1 MPVSWNT
8 LPSHSSA
15 FKIEDE
21 KAQIKDDIEDEGWVE
36 EDEDVDLPRP
46 PGPPPPFPQD
56 LEQSPSFFSGL
67 LGTLSEAWKLTSDIH
82 SEVEIT
88 FTNSISVNQYQESG
102 DTSEPINCSDNRE
115 SSSPTTIMSPSSPSS
130 RMT

>member
-8 LPSHSSA
+8 LPPHSSA
-15 FKIEDE
+15 FKIEEE
-21 KAQIKDDIEDEGWVE
+21 KAQIKDDIEGEGWVE

-88 FTNSISVNQYQESG
+88 FTNSISA
-102 DTSEPINCSDNRE
+102 TSIKNVIII
-115 SSSPTTIMSPSSPSS
+115 IMSE
-130 RMT
+130 TYETQKNHETCQI

>member
-8 LPSHSSA
+8 LPSYSSG
-15 FKIEDE
+15 FKIEE
-21 KAQIKDDIEDEGWVE
+21 ENRQIRDDIEGEGWLE

-56 LEQSPSFFSGL
+56 LKQSSTKPSPSFFSGL

-82 SEVEIT
+82 TEV
-88 FTNSISVNQYQESG
+88 
-102 DTSEPINCSDNRE
+102 DN
-115 SSSPTTIMSPSSPSS
+115 
-130 RMT
+130 

>member
-1 MPVSWNT
+1 MLKHLKRTCNLILYLQESSVLPVSWNT

-15 FKIEDE
+15 FNIEE
-21 KAQIKDDIEDEGWVE
+21 KAQITDDIEDEGWVE

-46 PGPPPPFPQD
+46 PGPPPPFPQH

-82 SEVEIT
+82 TEVEIT
-88 FTNSISVNQYQESG
+88 FTNYISV
-102 DTSEPINCSDNRE
+102 INIKNVINYDS
-115 SSSPTTIMSPSSPSS
+115 
-130 RMT
+130 